1 MKKHLTG
8 WLAAVALAALSLI
21 APAHAQQQLVVG
33 RDYVEINPAQPTDN
47 PAKIEVIEFMSYA
60 CPHCNDLNPYV
71 IKWSAKLPAD
81 VEFKRVPV
89 NFNPFYKLMAQLFYT
104 LEAIGELKRLD
115 EAVFNAVHVKG
126 LKLVD
131 DKSIQEWAVAQG
143 IDAKKFSDAYKS
155 FGVSGKVNRANQLAQ
170 GAKIRGVPAIAVDGK
185 YLVVGQ
191 DVKTHEEMLALADK
205 VIEKARSERN
215 AKKK

>member
-33 RDYVEINPAQPTDN
+33 RDYVEISPAQPTDN

-60 CPHCNDLNPYV
+60 CPHCSDFNPYV

-81 VEFKRVPV
+81 VDFKRVPV
-89 NFNPFYKLMAQLFYT
+89 SFNPYYKLMAQLFYT
-104 LEAIGELKRLD
+104 LEAIGELQRLD
-115 EAVFNAVHVKG
+115 ESVFNAIHVKG
-126 LKLVD
+126 LRLVD
-131 DKSIQEWAVAQG
+131 EKSIQEWAVAQG
-143 IDAKKFSDAYKS
+143 IDAKKFSDAYRS
-155 FGVSGKVNRANQLAQ
+155 FGVSSKVNRANQLAQ

-191 DVKTHEEMLALADK
+191 DVKSHEEMLALADK
-205 VIEKARSERN
+205 VIAKARAERGT
-215 AKKK
+215 KK

>member
-8 WLAAVALAALSLI
+8 WLAAVTLAALSLI
-21 APAHAQQQLVVG
+21 TPAHAQQLVVG
-33 RDYVEINPAQPTDN
+33 RDYVEISPAQPTDN

-60 CPHCNDLNPYV
+60 CPHCSDLNPYA

-89 NFNPFYKLMAQLFYT
+89 NFSPFYKLMAQLFYT
-104 LEAIGELKRLD
+104 LEAMGELKRLD

-126 LKLVD
+126 LRLVD
-131 DKSIQEWAVAQG
+131 DRSIQEWAVAQG

-155 FGVSGKVNRANQLAQ
+155 FGVSSKVNRANQLAQ
-170 GAKIRGVPAIAVDGK
+170 GAKIRGVPAFAVDGK

-191 DVKTHEEMLALADK
+191 DIKSHDDLLALTDK
-205 VIEKARSERN
+205 VIEKVRNERN
-215 AKKK
+215 AKK

>member
-1 MKKHLTG
+1 MTKHLTG
-8 WLAAVALAALSLI
+8 WLAAIALAVLSL
-21 APAHAQQQLVVG
+21 ASPAQAQQQLVAG

-81 VEFKRVPV
+81 VDFKRVPV
-89 NFNPFYKLMAQLFYT
+89 NFSPFYQLMAQLYYT
-104 LEAIGELKRLD
+104 LEVIGELKRLD
-115 EAVFNAVHVKG
+115 EAVFNAIHVKG

-155 FGVSGKVNRANQLAQ
+155 FGVSSKVKRANQLAQ
-170 GAKIRGVPAIAVDGK
+170 SAKIRGVPAIAVDGK

-191 DVKTHEEMLALADK
+191 DIKSHDDLLALTDK
-205 VIEKARSERN
+205 VIAKVRAERG
-215 AKKK
+215 AKK

>member
-1 MKKHLTG
+1 MKKTLTACFAAIALILLS
-8 WLAAVALAALSLI
+8 LAA
-21 APAHAQQQLVVG
+21 PAQAQQQLVVG
-33 RDYVEINPAQPTDN
+33 RDYVDINPVQPTDN

-60 CPHCNDLNPYV
+60 CPHCNEFNPY
-71 IKWSAKLPAD
+71 IMKWSAKLPAD

-89 NFNPFYKLMAQLFYT
+89 NFSPFYKLMAQLFYT

-115 EAVFNAVHVKG
+115 ESVFNAIHVKG

-143 IDAKKFSDAYKS
+143 IDAKKFSDAYTS
-155 FGVSGKVNRANQLAQ
+155 FGVSSKVSRANQLAQ

-185 YLVVGQ
+185 FLVVGQ
-191 DVKTHEEMLALADK
+191 DVKSHEEMLALADK
-205 VIEKARSERN
+205 VIAKARAERG
-215 AKKK
+215 AKK